1 MRRLEGPAAASL
13 FQRIQRSPL
22 RNLDP
27 RFTPE
32 ADVARLEKEH
42 PELVAADEKGA
53 IVLKPWGDWLWLV
66 YGFADR
72 DALRQRFPPLLER
85 LLKGLDVAR
94 LSGGQARWPDGV
106 RARFTDHPNRP
117 FVEPVLM
124 GCAFEVHDEWMEMD
138 LLELPESGPPSPNV
152 APGYVL
158 RPITEEDLPEYIELD
173 REAFGAP
180 RPMSLEALGA
190 GGGWDSSS
198 ARLGKPLEL
207 ALSQPAALRR
217 PGAIDDIAVRP
228 DLQRRGL
235 GEAMM
240 PGRCLIRRGGMR
252 RACRRFWT
260 TPPPSPVQKL
270 GFAGRPHLSPPL
282 DEEEMACSGGAAGHL
297 HQVRRLAVGVT
308 VERRPSL
315 KQRSLKRIPT
325 GTGRLRCPVRRS
337 VPQRET
343 TGGTC
348 SGSARRRR
356 EKCRASDYLYA
367 LQMATWPSSTSS

>member
-1 MRRLEGPAAASL
+1 MKEMRRLEGPAAAGL

-32 ADVARLEKEH
+32 ADVARIEKEH
-42 PELVAADEKGA
+42 PELVAAEEKGA

-85 LLKGLDVAR
+85 LLKGLGVAR

-106 RARFTDHPNRP
+106 RVRFTDHPNRP

-180 RPMSLEALGA
+180 RSMSLEAARGRLVAWDLFQVLVSEADGRLA
-190 GGGWDSSS
+190 G
-198 ARLGKPLEL
+198 L
-207 ALSQPAALRR
+207 LSLLRW
-217 PGAIDDIAVRP
+217 PQATGAIDDIAVRP

-235 GEAMM
+235 GDAML
-240 PGRCLIRRGGMR
+240 RWALAWFRQEGMR
-252 RACRRFWT
+252 RAWLDVLLGNA
-260 TPPPSPVQKL
+260 PALALYKKL
-270 GFAGRPHLSPPL
+270 GFTPGTTGLTYRRPL
-282 DEEEMACSGGAAGHL
+282 DEEE
-297 HQVRRLAVGVT
+297 VRRIR
-308 VERRPSL
+308 ES
-315 KQRSLKRIPT
+315 QR
-325 GTGRLRCPVRRS
+325 GTYIKFGDWR
-337 VPQRET
+337 
-343 TGGTC
+343 
-348 SGSARRRR
+348 
-356 EKCRASDYLYA
+356 
-367 LQMATWPSSTSS
+367 